1 MSFHAT
7 RSFFHLSRVCTVC
20 ISSFTFPVFARCAF
34 LLSPFPCL
42 HGVHSFFHLSR
53 VCTVCILSFIFFM
66 RFHATPVLCFHTH
79 EFVFSPFLWF
89 YSMHSFFLTYS
100 LFSFTFP
107 VCSHVPVPC
116 FVFFVFHTTR
126 SFFHLSC
133 VFPLHALAFN
143 CCTFSHCVFTL
154 LFRIV
159 FTSRFYIA
167 FSERT

>member
-1 MSFHAT
+1 MSFHST
-7 RSFFHLSRVCTVC
+7 RSFFHLSRVCTLC
-20 ISSFTFPVFARCAF
+20 IPSYPFPVFAHCAVF
-34 LLSPFPCL
+34 LS
-42 HGVHSFFHLSR
+42 
-53 VCTVCILSFIFFM
+53 FFM

-79 EFVFSPFLWF
+79 AFVFSPFLWF
-89 YSMHSFFLTYS
+89 YNMHSFFLTYS

-116 FVFFVFHTTR
+116 FAFFVFHTTR

-143 CCTFSHCVFTL
+143 CSTFSHCVFTL

-167 FSERT
+167 FSERI